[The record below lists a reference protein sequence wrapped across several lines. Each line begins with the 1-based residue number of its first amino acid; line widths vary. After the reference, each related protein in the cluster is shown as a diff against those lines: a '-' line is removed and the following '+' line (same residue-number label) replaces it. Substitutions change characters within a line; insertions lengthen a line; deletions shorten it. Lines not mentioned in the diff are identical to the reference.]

1 MACCC
6 GFSSEEE
13 SHGADDADEY
23 DFDVP
28 TDMGISVTSS
38 DAVKRE
44 HEALMGPMAR
54 GFGGE
59 PSRQRTSVDLAAVGG
74 GGNAGSVARKNH
86 RTRVNAR
93 ASIIQ
98 GIFGGITNGIL
109 AVQRTAPLP
118 LQKRASLFVTPG
130 MAGTRYEALEEGEAP
145 ERAGVDAPPA
155 ILGRGSI
162 QGIQVDRVVRGSSGP
177 GLSMAPL
184 GRHADRATVQVC
196 IRPGFYFDKEE
207 LDMSTALAGKEHGCQ
222 DLVILIDDLEAFAD
236 LQLGKQGSGESA
248 ASPIASPPPTKED
261 LARGGGQGE
270 PTPPAPSP
278 FLLCGVLDGHGQHG
292 QVLVDW
298 VKNVLPVLLARER
311 KLLSDPP
318 HALTQAFLKCQQG
331 LAHVSRCGV
340 DAMYSGTTASVALV
354 RDGAVY
360 CANVGDSRGVLVRRD
375 PFSGHVSAMDLT
387 KDHALTDAAERALV
401 EASGA
406 AQVRQLTL
414 EDPHGLAEP
423 VSIGPH
429 RVFEGASN
437 LPGLAMSRSLG
448 DLCAHSLG
456 VTAQP
461 SIFEHVV
468 QDEDV
473 LLVLATDGVWEY
485 FTSDDVAHFCWD
497 YLERVNRD
505 ADASAPKPGKAAK
518 AARGSSSVAEGL
530 AAALSREAQVR
541 WMQDENE
548 EGLVSIDDTGVAI
561 ILLKQEFKDALGPST
576 ACRVGDNERSLWRP
590 RKSETVASI
599 SDSIYAYLVKQRN
612 SDVDP
617 HDAEID
623 HRCSRGDDNNNDNDD
638 GLGDDVVVPPG
649 LALHAAA

>member
-13 SHGADDADEY
+13 SHDSDDTDEY

-28 TDMGISVTSS
+28 IDMGISVTSS

-44 HEALMGPMAR
+44 NEVLMGPMAR

-59 PSRQRTSVDLAAVGG
+59 PSRERTSVDLAAVRGG
-74 GGNAGSVARKNH
+74 GDAGSVAMKNH

-130 MAGTRYEALEEGEAP
+130 MAGTRYEALEEGVAP
-145 ERAGVDAPPA
+145 ERAGVDAPPE
-155 ILGRGSI
+155 IVGLGSI
-162 QGIQVDRVVRGSSGP
+162 QGIQVERVVSGTSGP
-177 GLSMAPL
+177 GLSIAPL
-184 GRHADRATVQVC
+184 VRHADGATVQVC
-196 IRPGFYFDKEE
+196 IRPGFYFDKED

-222 DLVILIDDLEAFAD
+222 DLVILIEDLEAFAD
-236 LQLGKQGSGESA
+236 LQLGKQGRGESA
-248 ASPIASPPPTKED
+248 ASPPPTKQD
-261 LARGGGQGE
+261 FTGGGGDGE

-292 QVLVDW
+292 QVLVEW

-340 DAMYSGTTASVALV
+340 DAMYSGTTASVALL

-401 EASGA
+401 EARGA

-414 EDPHGLAEP
+414 EGLHGLAEP
-423 VSIGPH
+423 VSVGPH
-429 RVFEGASN
+429 RVFDGASN

-456 VTAQP
+456 VTPQP

-468 QDEDV
+468 QDLDV

-485 FTSDDVAHFCWD
+485 FTSDEVAHFCWD
-497 YLERVNRD
+497 YLERVHRD

-548 EGLVSIDDTGVAI
+548 EGLVSIDDTSVAI

-599 SDSIYAYLVKQRN
+599 SDSIYAYLVKKRN
-612 SDVDP
+612 SDVAV

-623 HRCSRGDDNNNDNDD
+623 RRHGDN
-638 GLGDDVVVPPG
+638 VVVPPG
-649 LALHAAA
+649 LALHAVA